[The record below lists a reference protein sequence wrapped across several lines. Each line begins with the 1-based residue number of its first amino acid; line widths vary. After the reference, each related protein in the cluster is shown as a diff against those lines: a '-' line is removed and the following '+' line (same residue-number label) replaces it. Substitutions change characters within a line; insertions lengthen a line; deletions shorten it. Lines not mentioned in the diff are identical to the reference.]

1 MFVPSKITIMCK
13 QSTKFSQRTVVT
25 IPMQCH
31 PGRSLPSDVT
41 SMRHK
46 YGECALLS
54 DKKNSILPNRDKER
68 SK

>member
-1 MFVPSKITIMCK
+1 MFAPSKITIMCK

-54 DKKNSILPNRDKER
+54 DKK
-68 SK
+68 